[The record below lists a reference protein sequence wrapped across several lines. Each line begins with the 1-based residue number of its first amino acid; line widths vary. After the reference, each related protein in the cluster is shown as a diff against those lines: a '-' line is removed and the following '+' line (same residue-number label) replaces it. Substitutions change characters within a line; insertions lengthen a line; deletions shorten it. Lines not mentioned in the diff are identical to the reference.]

1 MFLAGYL
8 ALFFFSTVA
17 QVAVDFTQSAHLKR
31 HAKEVPPEFD
41 GLIEHE
47 KLIRIGRYS
56 IENLRLD
63 LIGGLTGKVVLLY
76 VVLSGLLPWVA
87 KNIAHFPFVIQGL
100 LFFSI
105 PSIAGALI
113 ALPFGYYHVFFLE
126 EKYGFNAR
134 TFRIWLTDLLKSA
147 ALSIVLGGILISCLL
162 LMMKYT
168 GKTWWIWAWVI
179 FFSFEVLML
188 LLYPTLFAPIFN
200 KFTPISP
207 GPLAEK
213 ISGLAE
219 REGLM
224 IQGVYEMDAK
234 RRSRHT
240 NAYVAGMGKTKRI
253 VLFDTLLGAHDE
265 DEILAILAHEIGH
278 IKRGHLKK
286 QIILL
291 AATSLIF
298 LYLASRLVSWRV
310 MYESLGFEYR
320 PLYVGLF
327 LAAVLWEPLSFFL
340 SPIASGISR
349 SFEREA
355 DLHVLSVLGNPQ
367 PFIRALK
374 KMAMD
379 NLSDL
384 HPHPLYVFFHYSHPP
399 FLQRIHILRE
409 RAEKGE
415 S

>member
-1 MFLAGYL
+1 
-8 ALFFFSTVA
+8 
-17 QVAVDFTQSAHLKR
+17 
-31 HAKEVPPEFD
+31 
-41 GLIEHE
+41 
-47 KLIRIGRYS
+47 
-56 IENLRLD
+56 
-63 LIGGLTGKVVLLY
+63 
-76 VVLSGLLPWVA
+76 
-87 KNIAHFPFVIQGL
+87 
-100 LFFSI
+100 
-105 PSIAGALI
+105 
-113 ALPFGYYHVFFLE
+113 
-126 EKYGFNAR
+126 
-134 TFRIWLTDLLKSA
+134 
-147 ALSIVLGGILISCLL
+147 LISCLL

-168 GKTWWIWAWVI
+168 GNTWWIWAWAI
-179 FFSFEVLML
+179 FFSFELLML
-188 LLYPTLFAPIFN
+188 VLYPTLFAPIFN

-224 IQGVYEMDAK
+224 TKGIYKMDAK

-253 VLFDTLLGAHDE
+253 VLFDTLLDSHDD

-286 QIILL
+286 QLILL
-291 AATSLIF
+291 ASTSLMF
-298 LYLASRLVSWRV
+298 LYLASRFVSWKV
-310 MYESLGFEYR
+310 MYVSFGFEYS
-320 PLYVGLF
+320 PLYAGLF
-327 LAAVLWEPLSFFL
+327 LAAVLWEPLNFFL
-340 SPIASGISR
+340 SPISSGISR
-349 SFEREA
+349 RFEREA
-355 DLHVLSVLGNPQ
+355 DLHVLRVLGDPR

-399 FLQRIHILRE
+399 FLQRITILRE
-409 RAEKGE
+409 KTGRGE

>member
-8 ALFFFSTVA
+8 ALFLFSTVA
-17 QVAVDFTQSAHLKR
+17 QVAVDLIQSAHLKR
-31 HAKEVPPEFD
+31 HAKEVPPEFE
-41 GLIEHE
+41 GLIEPE

-56 IENLRLD
+56 IENLWLD
-63 LIGGLTGKVVLLY
+63 LIGGLTGKAVLLY
-76 VVLSGLLPWVA
+76 LILSGLLPWVA
-87 KNIAHFPFVIQGL
+87 KNIAHFPFVVQGL

-113 ALPFGYYHVFFLE
+113 ALPFGYYHVFILE
-126 EKYGFNAR
+126 EKYGFNTR
-134 TFRIWLTDLLKSA
+134 TFRTWFMDLLKSG
-147 ALSIVLGGILISCLL
+147 ALSIVLGGTLISCLL
-162 LMMKYT
+162 LMVKYT
-168 GKTWWIWAWVI
+168 GRTWWIWAWVI

-188 LLYPTLFAPIFN
+188 LLYPTLLAPIFN

-224 IQGVYEMDAK
+224 ISGVYEMDAK
-234 RRSRHT
+234 RRSRHS

-253 VLFDTLLGAHDE
+253 VLFDTLLGSHEE
-265 DEILAILAHEIGH
+265 DEILAILAHEVGH

-291 AATSLIF
+291 AVTSLMF
-298 LYLASRLVSWRV
+298 LYLASRLVSWRI
-310 MYESLGFEYR
+310 MYDSFGFDYR
-320 PLYVGLF
+320 PLYAGLF

-349 SFEREA
+349 RFEREA
-355 DLHVLSVLGNPQ
+355 DLHVLRVLGNPR

-379 NLSDL
+379 NLSNL
-384 HPHPLYVFFHYSHPP
+384 HPHALYVFFHYSHPP
-399 FLQRIHILRE
+399 FLQRIAILRE
-409 RAEKGE
+409 RAGKKE